1 MNGCWFRIAVAGIVV
16 SSFSYA
22 QQASNPPEALELA
35 NGVIANGVYS
45 NECLGF
51 SLPIPAGWEVD
62 AKVVGAAG
70 RAKTLPG
77 GALTLL
83 FLRPQGKPSDVS
95 LIHLQAFD
103 AIARTESVQDYV
115 SRLVRQQAH
124 SIQMEDG
131 TLIEKELVRDAS
143 PVDYGGKH
151 FFRAEFRQSS
161 RGDTFYVSYV
171 YTKFRGYFIGEELVA
186 RSPEELNRAV
196 DFLLPISF
204 RDDERNPR
212 CLQGP
217 PPVGRIRVSESVVEH
232 LLITKVEPRYPDDA
246 RHAHVEGS
254 VVLKA
259 LIGAAGDVEELTL
272 VSGDPLLVPAAME
285 AVKQWKYKPF
295 LLGNEPVKM
304 ETQITVPFTL
314 TAK

>member
-1 MNGCWFRIAVAGIVV
+1 MKGSWLRIAVAGILA
-16 SSFSYA
+16 SSFSLA
-22 QQASNPPEALELA
+22 QPASNPPEALELA

-51 SLPIPAGWEVD
+51 SLPIPAGWEMD
-62 AKVVGAAG
+62 TKVAGASG
-70 RAKTLPG
+70 RAKPLAG
-77 GALTLL
+77 GGLTLF

-103 AIARTESVQDYV
+103 ATAQAGSVQEYV
-115 SRLVRQQAH
+115 SRLVHQQAH
-124 SIQMEDG
+124 SVHMEDG

-143 PVDYGGKH
+143 PVDYGSRH
-151 FFRAEFRQSS
+151 FFRAEFNQSF
-161 RGDTFYVSYV
+161 RGDTFYVGYV

-186 RSPEELNRAV
+186 WSPEELNRAA
-196 DFLLPISF
+196 DSLLSISF
-204 RDDERNPR
+204 REDERDPR

-217 PPVGRIRVSESVVEH
+217 PRIGRIRVSEKIAQR
-232 LLITKVEPRYPDDA
+232 LLVTKVDPRYPEDA
-246 RHAHVEGS
+246 RQGQVEGP

-259 LIGAAGDVEELTL
+259 LIGTTGDVQEVTL
-272 VSGDPLLVPAAME
+272 VSGPQVLVAAAME

-295 LLGNEPVKM
+295 LLNGEAVIM
-304 ETQITVPFTL
+304 ETQISVSFSQ

>member
-1 MNGCWFRIAVAGIVV
+1 MKGYWFRIAVAGMVA
-16 SSFSYA
+16 SSFSFA
-22 QQASNPPEALELA
+22 QQASNSPEVLELA

-62 AKVVGAAG
+62 TKAVGAGG
-70 RAKTLPG
+70 RAKRLPG

-95 LIHLQAFD
+95 LIHLQTFD
-103 AIARTESVQDYV
+103 PTAQTDSVQDYV
-115 SRLVRQQAH
+115 SRLVHQQARTVR
-124 SIQMEDG
+124 MEDG

-143 PVDYGGKH
+143 PVDYGGRH
-151 FFRAEFRQSS
+151 FFRAEFKQSF
-161 RGDTFYVSYV
+161 RGDTFYVGYV

-186 RSPEELNRAV
+186 RSPEELNRAA

-204 RDDERNPR
+204 REDERDPR

-217 PPVGRIRVSESVVEH
+217 PSVGRIRVSEGVAER

-259 LIGAAGDVEELTL
+259 LIGATGDVEELSL

-285 AVKQWKYKPF
+285 AVKQWKYKPY
-295 LLGNEPVKM
+295 LLNGEPLKV
-304 ETQITVPFTL
+304 ETQISVSFEL
-314 TAK
+314 TPK